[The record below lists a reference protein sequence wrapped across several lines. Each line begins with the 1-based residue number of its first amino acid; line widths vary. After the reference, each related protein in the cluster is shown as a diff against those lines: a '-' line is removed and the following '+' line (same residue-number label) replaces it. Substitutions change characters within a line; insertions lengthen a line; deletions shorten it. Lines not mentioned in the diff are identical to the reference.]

1 LGLCA
6 GDSASLAWVCAL
18 RVVDNVRLT
27 RSGEAGGDFGGGGGC
42 PGAQCGCDYSAM
54 QQADA
59 EAYERSIETVPLRI
73 DGFAPEPQFK
83 GPRPGFVFKRAEL
96 GLG

>member
-1 LGLCA
+1 
-6 GDSASLAWVCAL
+6 
-18 RVVDNVRLT
+18 
-27 RSGEAGGDFGGGGGC
+27 
-42 PGAQCGCDYSAM
+42 M

-59 EAYERSIETVPLRI
+59 EAYERSTETVPLRI